1 LIQNVVND
9 FAYLVLWAVY
19 RYAPLSGTRKGF
31 TEDLND
37 RLHFRPQFSDLVP
50 SSAYD
55 DTHKLLGYEDLH
67 LLAAWLTLIRSIIR
81 LSNMVQYCSHSLHNI
96 FLSTSYY

>member
-31 TEDLND
+31 TEDL
-37 RLHFRPQFSDLVP
+37 RQYR
-50 SSAYD
+50 
-55 DTHKLLGYEDLH
+55 K
-67 LLAAWLTLIRSIIR
+67 RS
-81 LSNMVQYCSHSLHNI
+81 NI
-96 FLSTSYY
+96 